1 LPSEASPRARAA
13 RPLVLFLSS
22 CSSRLILRA
31 ATRSLLPFVLF
42 LSAHPACGHAKPVAF
57 RLVPL
62 GSSCVQPREACCL
75 SSCSSR
81 LILRAATRSLLP
93 FVLFL
98 SAHPACGH
106 AKPVACRLVPLGSS
120 CVRPREPRP
129 YVLPPSRVLF
139 DSPPLVTSLRAA
151 PEPRASAPAVSL
163 FSPILLD
170 HVDAPTGLSGPLL
183 DAVPA
188 ARCHAPERNAP
199 ALRKSGQPILWAAG
213 LACVYGASAGAL
225 SSVAL
230 LILWFAWSTLSK
242 YPGGHTRRAAFAR
255 AWGTCVVRSEGGRRG
270 TRDEGGV
277 RSGLCVA
284 GGDTPLRQPRHCPSR
299 SHAIVQRR
307 ALVSLPRGLCQSSD
321 RRQRSIAFR
330 CLAARP
336 RGGSS

>member
-1 LPSEASPRARAA
+1 
-13 RPLVLFLSS
+13 
-22 CSSRLILRA
+22 
-31 ATRSLLPFVLF
+31 LPFVLF

-62 GSSCVQPREACCL
+62 GSSCLRPREACCL

-199 ALRKSGQPILWAAG
+199 WRVRWGT
-213 LACVYGASAGAL
+213 V
-225 SSVAL
+225 SVAL

-270 TRDEGGV
+270 TRDEGGG

-284 GGDTPLRQPRHCPSR
+284 AGDTPLRQPRPCPSR

-307 ALVSLPRGLCQSSD
+307 ALVSLVSLHG
-321 RRQRSIAFR
+321 
-330 CLAARP
+330 
-336 RGGSS
+336 